1 MYTIWQKPSRFSLC
15 PTSRWA
21 PYAAGVLTMAMA
33 GTMAGAQSVK
43 VAPDVITVDQATH
56 TAKVQLTN
64 TTGDTTTVDL
74 ALKAST
80 PGAADAAKSDSL
92 AKLWSLSAWVTNM
105 PATLTLAPHETRTVA
120 LNLAVPASL
129 NAGEYSTYLVVHAKE
144 TSAAHIAVSGGGGQF
159 SISSSGGGG
168 GGLPPGMTTFM
179 GVPVEVDD
187 GSSMSSGNDAGEKSA
202 EPEPFSATKIVYQAK
217 GKP

>member
-1 MYTIWQKPSRFSLC
+1 MYTIWQKPSRFSLG
-15 PTSRWA
+15 PTSRLA
-21 PYAAGVLTMAMA
+21 PYAAGVLTMAMLS
-33 GTMAGAQSVK
+33 TMAGAQSVK
-43 VAPDVITVDQATH
+43 VTPDVITVDQAAH
-56 TAKVQLTN
+56 TAKVQFTN

-144 TSAAHIAVSGGGGQF
+144 TSTTHLAVSGGGG
-159 SISSSGGGG
+159 GG
-168 GGLPPGMTTFM
+168 PPFGMTTFM
-179 GVPVEVDD
+179 GVPVEVDN
-187 GSSMSSGNDAGEKSA
+187 GSSMSSGNDAGGKSA

-217 GKP
+217 GKQKP